1 MTKRVNFLLYG
12 TLLFFFNQVR
22 FLLLYF
28 LHFSFQEFII
38 WQLLLSAA
46 MGLNFVWCSFF
57 FILQTFG
64 AKDPRVTH
72 MKLLCCTKVLGW
84 FQNAYYLDKRYATC
98 RLLCLKISIP
108 SWTQLGFTKM
118 GQKCTVS
125 LLEGPRITWDLLMFI
140 IVDAVIFLQL
150 ASFFN
155 FQTTGF
161 RTSSQSIELLLNP

>member
-57 FILQTFG
+57 FIFQTFG

-72 MKLLCCTKVLGW
+72 MKLLCSTQLLGW
-84 FQNAYYLDKRYATC
+84 FQNAYYLNKRCASYGVF
-98 RLLCLKISIP
+98 CLKNYKSQRLH
-108 SWTQLGFTKM
+108 W
-118 GQKCTVS
+118 
-125 LLEGPRITWDLLMFI
+125 RIRIFDPKGI
-140 IVDAVIFLQL
+140 IWKEVDVFLFPL
-150 ASFFN
+150 KHN
-155 FQTTGF
+155 FALPKWVKNATF
-161 RTSSQSIELLLNP
+161 HC